1 MPGPDLLLYAASPHS
16 PCLELLERLAGH
28 ADGPPDPHRA
38 DRAGPHQLVR
48 LVLAA
53 SQDCG
58 DLGAVRRL
66 RGWRQEFVAERM
78 MYLGHQ
84 WSRQTVG
91 EVEQGRRSGRGPVA
105 GDAHRCGRPACHAL
119 RSRGH
124 EVDMY
129 VTWDDA
135 ERWRLSMVE
144 FRDKGE
150 EPR

>member
-1 MPGPDLLLYAASPHS
+1 MARPIRTERIAPDRTSSYAWF
-16 PCLELLERLAGH
+16 L
-28 ADGPPDPHRA
+28 PHR
-38 DRAGPHQLVR
+38 RI
-48 LVLAA
+48 AA
-53 SQDCG
+53 TSA
-58 DLGAVRRL
+58 AVRRL